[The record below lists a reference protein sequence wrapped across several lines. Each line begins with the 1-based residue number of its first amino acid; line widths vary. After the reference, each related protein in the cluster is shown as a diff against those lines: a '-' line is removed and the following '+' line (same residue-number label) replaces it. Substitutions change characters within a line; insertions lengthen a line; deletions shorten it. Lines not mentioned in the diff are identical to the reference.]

1 MIWREKIARKST
13 LGWIQKRIVS
23 TETIREYGKL
33 QIQLKSRQITRNKE
47 SLMLF
52 KMFILILHQFSFL
65 LQFWMLLLAR
75 LPCKVQ
81 FWTEGFL
88 KKLWT
93 GQPRLFMIQTLAL
106 WLRLNELL
114 GGTSIYWNLIW
125 FNWSEWILV
134 NHAVVSKMARFHQLK
149 YISTY
154 PKVASSSMSR
164 LVAHFQIFRRLMK
177 GKFDAYVVCVTFGQ
191 KVPKL
196 NSRPVY
202 CSQLYGTLN
211 NHCCCPNLKFNLK
224 STVLKIYLK
233 HILCNT

>member
-1 MIWREKIARKST
+1 MS
-13 LGWIQKRIVS
+13 
-23 TETIREYGKL
+23 
-33 QIQLKSRQITRNKE
+33 
-47 SLMLF
+47 
-52 KMFILILHQFSFL
+52 
-65 LQFWMLLLAR
+65 LLAR

-106 WLRLNELL
+106 WLRWNELL

-164 LVAHFQIFRRLMK
+164 LVACFQIFRSLMK
-177 GKFDAYVVCVTFGQ
+177 GKFDAYVLWPLAQ
-191 KVPKL
+191 KVQ
-196 NSRPVY
+196 NWIVDR
-202 CSQLYGTLN
+202 
-211 NHCCCPNLKFNLK
+211 
-224 STVLKIYLK
+224 STARDFTVVWLQQPPIEKGAKY
-233 HILCNT
+233 